1 MFVIVACI
9 ADECGA
15 DSVIGVYYASEEP
28 DDVEAE
34 WAGEDD
40 DADTCPDCQ
49 GSGYIPAIGP
59 DAPDSGY
66 VECDTCHG
74 TGAQ

>member
-1 MFVIVACI
+1 MNLPRYVTCPECKRRFDMYSRLDR
-9 ADECGA
+9 DEYSYGHDC
-15 DSVIGVYYASEEP
+15 
-28 DDVEAE
+28 
-34 WAGEDD
+34 EDTP

-74 TGAQ
+74 TGSQ

>member
-1 MFVIVACI
+1 MNLPRYFTCPECERRFDMADAHD
-9 ADECGA
+9 ADEWNYGHDC
-15 DSVIGVYYASEEP
+15 EH
-28 DDVEAE
+28 
-34 WAGEDD
+34 D